1 MARLSLLLSGVK
13 TTIHFQTLNNRFH
26 HLRKNTMMKVIVV
39 DLHREDNRDRSR
51 RSRRSRNA
59 QSGYEDM
66 KEIGK
71 SEARKQRMRGGEL
84 SGAEAA
90 RA

>member
-1 MARLSLLLSGVK
+1 MARLPLHLRGVK
-13 TTIHFQTLNNRFH
+13 PPSTFKHSITAFTISE
-26 HLRKNTMMKVIVV
+26 KNTMMKVIVV